1 MLVCYGEVKDDI
13 INVAEACDAAYLH
26 CLSCLQLQ
34 CCTSDALQD
43 KELKNDVWQPPT
55 LILSRLPANAP
66 SSRKGCCKKRIGYLW
81 TLA

>member
-13 INVAEACDAAYLH
+13 INVAEVCDAAYLH

-43 KELKNDVWQPPT
+43 KELRNDV
-55 LILSRLPANAP
+55 
-66 SSRKGCCKKRIGYLW
+66 
-81 TLA
+81 